1 MIVKPDGLFGVIMA
15 IEGIKDSTTLLHG
28 PDGCRK
34 NLGALTNKVFP
45 RKDPDVNFMT
55 PYYRGATRIPCTDL
69 EPCDYIYGAYDR
81 VREALEFIREK
92 EPAFVAVVCSP
103 GASLIGDDCQKA
115 IDEAGLS
122 DRAIV
127 IDSELSSRPICN
139 GIDGTIAKVLR
150 KLDPEKAP
158 VEEGTAVLL
167 GNHVLNR
174 DWEYVNEEMC
184 HILGLIGLKVICCV
198 GAGSSIQEM
207 RESVRAE
214 YAVVLTPE
222 YAAEVSEFYAGY
234 GAKVVTPDYSPV
246 GFQATEDWINKVAE
260 ASGRDPSAALAYV
273 EKFKR
278 RAYRQMLT
286 SYFDTDTF
294 GFVIDA
300 EPSIAYPLTRFFY
313 DNLQMIPRVIRYND
327 MSNEKSEQLMLEFL
341 EEHDMTY
348 ALTAEMPDYVEIL
361 CTDGNTCNM
370 YQRSKH
376 CLRGVGLRF
385 PNMMDSQ
392 FLPQPIFGPQGA
404 LYILERVINRF

>member
-1 MIVKPDGLFGVIMA
+1 MIVKPDGFFGVTMA
-15 IEGIKDSTTLLHG
+15 IEGIRDSTVLLHG

-34 NLGALTNKVFP
+34 NMGALTNKVFP
-45 RKDPDVNFMT
+45 RRDPTVNFMT
-55 PYYRGATRIPCTDL
+55 PYYRGASRIPCTDL

-81 VREALEFIREK
+81 VREALEYIRER

-127 IDSELSSRPICN
+127 IDAEMSSRPICN
-139 GIDGTIAKVLR
+139 GIDGTITKVME
-150 KLDPEKAP
+150 KLDPERVP

-174 DWEYVNEEMC
+174 DWEAANEEMC
-184 HILGLIGLKVICCV
+184 HILELMGIRVICCV

-222 YAAEVSEFYAGY
+222 YATELSEFYAGY
-234 GAKVVTPDYSPV
+234 GAKVVMPDYSPV
-246 GFQATEDWINKVAE
+246 GFQATEDWIAKVAE
-260 ASGRDPSAALAYV
+260 VSGRDPAPALAYV
-273 EKFKR
+273 DKLKR
-278 RAYRQMLT
+278 RAYTKML
-286 SYFDTDTF
+286 SAYFDTDTF

-300 EPSIAYPLTRFFY
+300 EPSIAYPLARFFY
-313 DNLQMIPRVIRYND
+313 DNLQMLPRVIRYND
-327 MSNEKSEQLMLEFL
+327 MSHETSERLMAEFL
-341 EEHDMTY
+341 EEHGMAY

-385 PNMMDSQ
+385 PNMVDSQ
-392 FLPQPIFGPQGA
+392 FLPQPIFGAVGA